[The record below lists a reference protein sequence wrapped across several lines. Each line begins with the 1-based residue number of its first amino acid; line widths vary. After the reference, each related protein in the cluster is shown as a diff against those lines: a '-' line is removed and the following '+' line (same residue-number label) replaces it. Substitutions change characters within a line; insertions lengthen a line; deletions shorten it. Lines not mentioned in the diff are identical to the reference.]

1 MVASRRYAL
10 VLNLFVF
17 LRVEGLGGEGAAGGT
32 ENVEM
37 RNVPIESYQL
47 FEILYDCK
55 CNVIDLKV
63 SISLRIVNGKEVDPG
78 KRTYQVS
85 LQVSVYG
92 GWGHFCGGSLIERGW
107 VVTAAH
113 CALQ

>member
-1 MVASRRYAL
+1 MIAS
-10 VLNLFVF
+10 
-17 LRVEGLGGEGAAGGT
+17 AAT
-32 ENVEM
+32 LLTSK
-37 RNVPIESYQL
+37 IS
-47 FEILYDCK
+47 F
-55 CNVIDLKV
+55 
-63 SISLRIVNGKEVDPG
+63 SLRIVNGKEVDPG